1 MDFGVSKRDKWRQL
15 KFWRE
20 NTDEDRYVSVFPFH
34 LYENLSSSISNPDPR
49 TANAD
54 RFKRSDSS
62 CGGRREEERRNK
74 GQKRRLKRRNKGQ
87 KRRLKRRNK
96 ERGGGGGKKRSKTR
110 QKRRP

>member
-20 NTDEDRYVSVFPFH
+20 NTDEDSYVSVFPFH

-49 TANAD
+49 TASAD

-74 GQKRRLKRRNKGQ
+74 GQKRRLKRRNK
-87 KRRLKRRNK
+87 
-96 ERGGGGGKKRSKTR
+96 EGGGGGKKRSKKR

>member
-1 MDFGVSKRDKWRQL
+1 MIRKKEIDKEINRWVSKQVNKSIKEYMDFGVSKRDKWRQL

-74 GQKRRLKRRNKGQ
+74 GDRTEEK
-87 KRRLKRRNK
+87 
-96 ERGGGGGKKRSKTR
+96 GGGEKK
-110 QKRRP
+110 